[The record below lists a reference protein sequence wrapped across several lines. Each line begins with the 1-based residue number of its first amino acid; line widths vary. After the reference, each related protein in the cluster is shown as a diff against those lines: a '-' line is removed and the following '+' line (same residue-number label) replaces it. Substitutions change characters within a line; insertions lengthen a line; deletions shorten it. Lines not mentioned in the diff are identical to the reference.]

1 MTATEARRGD
11 VAAVLAIIKWRK
23 EEDEEE
29 EGVIAPLLTT
39 VGRSW
44 AGIAGAPSSESSPV
58 KGAFNYGV
66 EFVKSL
72 AHNSLPP
79 PPLRP
84 PPKPISRACGAR
96 EGSPSSL
103 AKSHR
108 TNERTHTHVLTHLG
122 KRKEKNRDK
131 EGRGETPFYSPQQP
145 PPPPPPKFPCIRRR
159 GIQGEIARAIRWRR
173 RRFGKKFDEGQ
184 RN

>member
-72 AHNSLPP
+72 ARNNLPPP

-84 PPKPISRACGAR
+84 PPKPVSRACGAR
-96 EGSPSSL
+96 GGSPSSL

-122 KRKEKNRDK
+122 KK
-131 EGRGETPFYSPQQP
+131 EGEKPRQRGEGGNSLLFAATTAADAAAKIPMHTEERDPGRDRP
-145 PPPPPPKFPCIRRR
+145 GNKMEKETIW
-159 GIQGEIARAIRWRR
+159 E
-173 RRFGKKFDEGQ
+173 EV
-184 RN
+184 